1 MDIEFSSKEE
11 LYQRVKP
18 ALKAKTM
25 ELKRVGYSYI
35 REIDIWNYLIE
46 IKWSKSRDL
55 MLSDIVNDILKTD
68 NKKIDEYLKD
78 KLSTDRTQYFDKNLE
93 ILWGDDAWK
102 KRTMERKK
110 LL

>member
-18 ALKAKTM
+18 ALKAKAM

-78 KLSTDRTQYFDKNLE
+78 KLSTDRAQYFDKNLE
-93 ILWGDDAWK
+93 IL
-102 KRTMERKK
+102 
-110 LL
+110 

>member
-35 REIDIWNYLIE
+35 REIDIWNYLI
-46 IKWSKSRDL
+46 
-55 MLSDIVNDILKTD
+55 
-68 NKKIDEYLKD
+68 
-78 KLSTDRTQYFDKNLE
+78 
-93 ILWGDDAWK
+93 
-102 KRTMERKK
+102 
-110 LL
+110 

>member
-18 ALKAKTM
+18 ALKAKAM

-68 NKKIDEYLKD
+68 NKKIDEHLKD

-93 ILWGDDAWK
+93 IL
-102 KRTMERKK
+102 
-110 LL
+110 

>member
-18 ALKAKTM
+18 ALKAKAM

-55 MLSDIVNDILKTD
+55 MLSDIVNDILKID

-93 ILWGDDAWK
+93 IL
-102 KRTMERKK
+102 
-110 LL
+110 

>member
-1 MDIEFSSKEE
+1 MDIGFSSKEE

-18 ALKAKTM
+18 ALKAKAM

-93 ILWGDDAWK
+93 IL
-102 KRTMERKK
+102 
-110 LL
+110 